1 VIVLAI
7 DTSHP
12 VGGVALSVGGEISGT
27 TRFGDGSS
35 HLAEIGRA
43 VESVLVG
50 AGVGVTDVGRIALVQ
65 GPGSFT
71 GLRIGMAYAKGLCAG
86 LRADMVVMSTLELLA
101 TPLLRAGS
109 VACPMVD
116 ARRGEVYGAVYQPVA
131 GPARQGPLAP
141 VAPCAREAGA
151 LAAEAK
157 QYKPVY
163 LGTGALRY
171 RSLLES
177 IDPGCR
183 IEGEAASQ
191 PSTALLAEIAP
202 ALDPLPAEDLA
213 VLEPTYVRPSDA
225 VFKPLKPVD
234 PHV

>member
-1 VIVLAI
+1 MIVLAI

-12 VGGVALSVGGEISGT
+12 VGGVALSVGGEISGA

-116 ARRGEVYGAVYQPVA
+116 ARRGEVYGAVYQPVS

-151 LAAEAK
+151 LAADAK

-163 LGTGALRY
+163 FGTGALRY

-213 VLEPTYVRPSDA
+213 ALEPIYVRPSDA

-234 PHV
+234 PHG